1 MEALHRDSIDK
12 SGTQSESGYV
22 SYKRFAVIIP
32 LGKNI
37 DTQRVNSGVLFFI
50 ILLFFKQDI
59 DIGFWRNFNDKSVRE
74 LRNIGVEKK

>member
-1 MEALHRDSIDK
+1 MEALHRDSIGK

-37 DTQRVNSGVLFFI
+37 DTQRVNSGFYF
-50 ILLFFKQDI
+50 LLYYYFSSKISTWDSDEI
-59 DIGFWRNFNDKSVRE
+59 STIKA
-74 LRNIGVEKK
+74 